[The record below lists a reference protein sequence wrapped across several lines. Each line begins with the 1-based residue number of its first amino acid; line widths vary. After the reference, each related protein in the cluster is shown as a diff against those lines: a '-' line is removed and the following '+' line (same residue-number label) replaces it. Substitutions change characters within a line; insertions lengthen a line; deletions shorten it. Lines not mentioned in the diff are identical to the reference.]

1 MTHQNLVLLLVLL
14 KNIRNDMGIR
24 NNDRVVIQRVIDK
37 NTGNKKKKKV
47 VQLSIKID
55 ENIDDVYT
63 LSKSLNISKNKLIE
77 DIFLESGIVQ
87 EVDENYTKVR

>member
-1 MTHQNLVLLLVLL
+1 MAL
-14 KNIRNDMGIR
+14 R
-24 NNDRVVIQRVIDK
+24 NNDRLVIQRVIDK
-37 NTGNKKKKKV
+37 NSGTKKKKKV

-55 ENIDDVYT
+55 ENIDDALYT

>member
-1 MTHQNLVLLLVLL
+1 MAL
-14 KNIRNDMGIR
+14 R

-37 NTGNKKKKKV
+37 NSVTKKKKKV

-55 ENIDDVYT
+55 ENIDDALYT

-77 DIFLESGIVQ
+77 DIFLESGLVQ

>member
-1 MTHQNLVLLLVLL
+1 MAL
-14 KNIRNDMGIR
+14 R
-24 NNDRVVIQRVIDK
+24 NNYRLVIQRVIDK
-37 NTGNKKKKKV
+37 NSGTKKKKKV

-55 ENIDDVYT
+55 ENIDDALYT